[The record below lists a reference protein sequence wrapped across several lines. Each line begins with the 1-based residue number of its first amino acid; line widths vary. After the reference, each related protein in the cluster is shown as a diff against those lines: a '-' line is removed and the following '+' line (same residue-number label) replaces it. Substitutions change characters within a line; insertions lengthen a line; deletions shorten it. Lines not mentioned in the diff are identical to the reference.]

1 VRDRSFAPTALLGVA
16 SAGLSAVAAGR
27 DWARSDGDAA
37 GVKVTATAGGPDAAP
52 LVLALAL
59 VALAS
64 WGVVLVLRGR
74 ARRVAALVGV
84 AASGGALV
92 ALVGAFDGAQD
103 VAREAVIAQGA
114 TGDVFATSLTG
125 WYWVTGLALA
135 VCLATLVV
143 AVRKAP
149 AWPAMGS
156 RYDAPAARAAGPA
169 TDQDLW
175 RALDEGH
182 DPTA

>member
-1 VRDRSFAPTALLGVA
+1 M
-16 SAGLSAVAAGR
+16 
-27 DWARSDGDAA
+27 
-37 GVKVTATAGGPDAAP
+37 
-52 LVLALAL
+52 ALAL

-74 ARRVAALVGV
+74 ARRLAAVVGALAAAGVLVSVLPARSAALD
-84 AASGGALV
+84 AAVS
-92 ALVGAFDGAQD
+92 
-103 VAREAVIAQGA
+103 AVMAAGA
-114 TGDVFATSLTG
+114 TSDEFVASLTA
-125 WYWVTGLALA
+125 WYWVTAVAAALT
-135 VCLATLVV
+135 LTSLVV

-149 AWPAMGS
+149 GWPAMGS
-156 RYDAPAARAAGPA
+156 RYDAPASRAAAPA

>member
-1 VRDRSFAPTALLGVA
+1 MRDRSFAPVVLLGLV
-16 SAGLSAVAAGR
+16 SAALTAVAAGR
-27 DWARSDGDAA
+27 DWARSDGNAA
-37 GVKVTATAGGPDAAP
+37 GVKVTAAASGSDAAP

-74 ARRVAALVGV
+74 ARQVAALVGV
-84 AASGGALV
+84 LAAGGALV
-92 ALVGAFDGAQD
+92 SLVGAFDDAQD
-103 VAREAVIAQGA
+103 VALEAVTAQGA
-114 TGDVFATSLTG
+114 TGDVFVTSLTA
-125 WYWVTGLALA
+125 WYWLTGAA
-135 VCLATLVV
+135 AAATLVTLGV
-143 AVRKAP
+143 AVRKARV
-149 AWPAMGS
+149 WPAMGS
-156 RYDAPAARAAGPA
+156 RYDAPATRSAAPA